1 MAAVGWRLCKGDARA
16 QKRCRSTKMTH
27 PNQELLRCRNLGR
40 RYAGVP
46 ALSGIELSVRAGEVL
61 AIVGENG
68 AGKSTLLKILS
79 GVIPPS
85 EGSVQIADADGA
97 LRTVHLHSV
106 RDATREGIALVH
118 QELNLAENLDIAGS
132 IFLGREPARF
142 GFLDLHVMR
151 ANASKW
157 LARVGLNLDPTT
169 PCGALAI
176 AQRQLVE
183 VAKALSCEARI
194 LILDEPTSSLSAREA
209 DRLLEIM
216 GDLRNQGKA
225 VIFVSHHLDEVLRI
239 ADRVMVLRDGR
250 CTGILE
256 RGTYDRDAIER
267 LMVGRSIETNQPR
280 PVRQDAAVRLRVTEL
295 VGAHHRKQPISF
307 AVRAGEIVGLA
318 GLVGAGRT
326 EVLEAIA
333 AITPHHGRVE
343 LDGAPL
349 SGNTAARVR
358 QGVAIVPEDRARNGI
373 FFASHVSMNMSLAWI
388 DRNSRAR
395 TVNTAAERG
404 IVSQMMDRMQLRP
417 AEPSRLVHTLSG
429 GNQQKSVIGRWMA
442 IGPALLLLDEPTRGV
457 DVSARAEIHAEIR
470 RLADS
475 GSSVLFASSE
485 LEEVLMLADRVI
497 VMHDGSIAGEL
508 TAHEA
513 TEVAIMHLATG
524 GKPAAAQ
531 STAHEY
537 GTERRTSS

>member
-1 MAAVGWRLCKGDARA
+1 
-16 QKRCRSTKMTH
+16 MTH
-27 PNQELLRCRNLGR
+27 THQELLRCRNLGR

-46 ALSGIELSVRAGEVL
+46 ALAGIELSVRAGEVL

-79 GVIPPS
+79 GVIAPT
-85 EGSVQIADADGA
+85 EGSIAIADTDGV
-97 LRTVHLHSV
+97 LRAVQLHSV
-106 RDATREGIALVH
+106 RDAAREGIALVH

-142 GFLDLHVMR
+142 GFLDLHAMR
-151 ANASKW
+151 TNARKW
-157 LARVGLNLDPTT
+157 LARVGLQVDPAT
-169 PCGALAI
+169 PCGTLAI

-216 GDLRNQGKA
+216 GDLRRDGQA

-239 ADRVMVLRDGR
+239 ADRVMVLRDGQ

-256 RGTYDRDAIER
+256 RGTYDRDSIER

-280 PVRQDAAVRLRVTEL
+280 SVRHDAAVRLRVTGL
-295 VGAHHRKQPISF
+295 IGAHHRKRPISF
-307 AVRAGEIVGLA
+307 AIRAGEIVGLA

-333 AITPHHGRVE
+333 AITPHQGRME

-349 SGNTAARVR
+349 TGNTAARVR
-358 QGVAIVPEDRARNGI
+358 RGVAIVPEDRARNGI
-373 FFASHVSMNMSLAWI
+373 FAASHISMNMSLAWI
-388 DRNSRAR
+388 DRNSWAR
-395 TVNTAAERG
+395 TVDTTAERG
-404 IVSQMMDRMQLRP
+404 MIRQMMDRMQLRP
-417 AEPSRLVHTLSG
+417 AEPGRLVHTLSG

-442 IGPALLLLDEPTRGV
+442 VGPALLLLDEPTRGV
-457 DVSARAEIHAEIR
+457 DVAARAEIHAESR

-497 VMHDGSIAGEL
+497 VMHDGGIAGEL

-524 GKPAAAQ
+524 GEPAPARPCG
-531 STAHEY
+531 TAHEH
-537 GTERRTSS
+537 GSEHRTSS